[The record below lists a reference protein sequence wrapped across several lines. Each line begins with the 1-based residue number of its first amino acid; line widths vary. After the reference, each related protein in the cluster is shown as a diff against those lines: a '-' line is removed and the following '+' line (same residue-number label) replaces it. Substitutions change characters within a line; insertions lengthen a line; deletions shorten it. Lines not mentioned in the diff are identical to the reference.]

1 MILIVTILTH
11 EVESTLKIL
20 LLLLINKRR
29 FPFSSRYFYK
39 LSDRSLRNICIK
51 KKIAFKIQNCNKI

>member
-20 LLLLINKRR
+20 LLLLINKQR
-29 FPFSSRYFYK
+29 FRFSSRYFYK
-39 LSDRSLRNICIK
+39 LSDRSL
-51 KKIAFKIQNCNKI
+51 